1 MVFVNLDERDLK
13 KFVPIKYLFLIIC
26 GFVMQSC
33 ITQNKYLQSVNTCDA
48 FTCVN
53 EVDTSEQLE
62 LQKKGKRKLQVYL
75 IRHAKPNVK
84 KKFFCSASEVQQ
96 YMNAY
101 DSVPIIPFDPKLVKV
116 NLNRDHII
124 YCSNLPRS
132 QETALAIFG
141 DQYTVVSDSIFREY
155 ENKVI
160 KANSVIKL
168 PLPIW
173 QFFSRGSWLL
183 GFNHKGIESR
193 KEAKQRVKHAV
204 ENLIKVAEKEETAV
218 LVAHGML
225 NHGLERQL
233 KKQGWQVIQKNGQTN
248 LGATVLVKIVDLE

>member
-1 MVFVNLDERDLK
+1 MFVKLDSRDLK
-13 KFVPIKYLFLIIC
+13 KFVPIKYLLLIIC

-33 ITQNKYLQSVNTCDA
+33 VTQNKYLQSVNTCDV

-62 LQKKGKRKLQVYL
+62 LQKQGKRKLQIYL

-84 KKFFCSASEVQQ
+84 KKLFYSAKQAQQ
-96 YMNAY
+96 YVY
-101 DSVPIIPFDPKLVKV
+101 DYNSVPIIPFDPAMVKV
-116 NLNRDHII
+116 NLNPNHII

-141 DQYTVVSDSIFREY
+141 NNYTVVSDSIFREY
-155 ENKVI
+155 EI
-160 KANSVIKL
+160 KMVKAASIIKL

-193 KEAKQRVKHAV
+193 KEAKQRAKYAV

-233 KKQGWQVIQKNGQTN
+233 KKQGWKVIQRNGQTN

>member
-1 MVFVNLDERDLK
+1 MNLHDRGLK
-13 KFVPIKYLFLIIC
+13 KFAPIKYLLLIIC

-33 ITQNKYLQSVNTCDA
+33 VTQNRYMQPVNTYDA

-53 EVDTSEQLE
+53 EVDAIEQLE
-62 LQKKGKRKLQVYL
+62 LQKQGKRKLQIYL
-75 IRHAKPNVK
+75 IRHAKPNLK
-84 KKFFCSASEVQQ
+84 KKLFYSAEEAQQ
-96 YMNAY
+96 YVY
-101 DSVPIIPFDPKLVKV
+101 DYNSVPIVPFDPEMVKV
-116 NLNRDHII
+116 NLNPNHFI

-141 DQYTVVSDSIFREY
+141 KDYPVVSDSIFREY
-155 ENKVI
+155 EIKVV
-160 KANSVIKL
+160 KASSIIKL

-193 KEAKQRVKHAV
+193 KETKQRVKYAV

-225 NHGLERQL
+225 NHGLENHL
-233 KKQGWQVIQKNGQTN
+233 KKQGWQVIQKNGQAN
-248 LGATVLVKIVDLE
+248 LGATILVKIVDLE